1 MVAAHSASPAA
12 AGQRSFA
19 AWSEADALTLVEPL
33 RPLRG
38 ALLPMLHALQA
49 RFGCVDPR
57 AVPLLA
63 DLLNLSVAE
72 VHGVVTFYRD
82 FREAPPRGPVVRLC
96 RAEACQAVGSEA
108 LAEHAEARRQR
119 AEASAGGAGWEL
131 DEVFCLGNCALGPSA
146 TVDGRL
152 HARLDPAALDRLLDR
167 ALEAG
172 R

>member
-1 MVAAHSASPAA
+1 MVAAHSASHAA
-12 AGQRSFA
+12 AGQRSFP

-33 RPLRG
+33 LPLRG

-63 DLLNLSVAE
+63 ELLNLSVAE

-82 FREAPPRGPVVRLC
+82 FREAQPRGPVVRLC
-96 RAEACQAVGSEA
+96 RAEACQAVGSEE
-108 LAEHAEARRQR
+108 LAAHAEARLHR
-119 AEASAGGAGWEL
+119 AAAGGEAWEL

-167 ALEAG
+167 ALETG